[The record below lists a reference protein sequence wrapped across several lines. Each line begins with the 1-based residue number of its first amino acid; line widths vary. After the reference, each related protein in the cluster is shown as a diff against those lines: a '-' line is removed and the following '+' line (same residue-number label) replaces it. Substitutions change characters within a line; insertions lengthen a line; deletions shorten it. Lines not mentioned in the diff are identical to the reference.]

1 MTVTFAMAEK
11 PIPILSDSDI
21 LEARLASRTMAQEI
35 GFAGTDLVVIATAVS
50 EVARN
55 IVQYAGHGEVV
66 LAPTH
71 KNGIRGLMVI
81 AKDDGPGIA
90 DVACAMQ
97 PGYSTSRGLGLGLP
111 GVRCLMDEFEIVTRI
126 GQGTAVTMRK
136 WLR

>member
-1 MTVTFAMAEK
+1 MAEK
-11 PIPILSDSDI
+11 PIPILSDADI

-66 LAPTH
+66 LALTH
-71 KNGIRGLMVI
+71 KNGMRGLMVV

-97 PGYSTSRGLGLGLP
+97 PGYST
-111 GVRCLMDEFEIVTRI
+111 
-126 GQGTAVTMRK
+126 
-136 WLR
+136 